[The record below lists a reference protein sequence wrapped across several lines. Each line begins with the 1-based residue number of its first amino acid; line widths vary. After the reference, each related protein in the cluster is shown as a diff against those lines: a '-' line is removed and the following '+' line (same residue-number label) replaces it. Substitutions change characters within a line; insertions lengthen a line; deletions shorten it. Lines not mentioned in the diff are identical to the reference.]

1 MGDEGSPRV
10 PTGFRS
16 RELVPVPVLVPGPD
30 ITVVVVVRSSR
41 GDARLGRE
49 GSARDVHAHLPRF
62 PREYLRESFVGRARA
77 AAPPRAE
84 EKTTAAATSRG
95 RDPPTA
101 RHTAAALRHARRACV
116 RASAARASAPASAI
130 FPDDRTP
137 TMSSVAGSMAMH
149 PANRARPRCDTAWP
163 YGPMHAGAQH
173 DRLCTCNERRDAAP
187 DPSRVAAITSTAA
200 EPPREDAIPR
210 TRARGGLCVGT
221 TRTYAAFTA
230 AKCDMSSTYSC
241 TASTA
246 DQSSPSAP
254 SRASTAC
261 NPASALAAAA
271 HAASVGFAAGTEALT
286 WTTGAAEPPNAR
298 TRGAP
303 VVVPVASAAAAAA
316 AASRRRVAGGGGAGD
331 STSIT
336 SPARETSPAS
346 ASSPASSVASFA
358 PCPQSRPR
366 GAGARGRARG
376 GRLGGF

>member
-1 MGDEGSPRV
+1 M

-30 ITVVVVVRSSR
+30 ITVVVVERSSR

-62 PREYLRESFVGRARA
+62 PREYLRESFVGRARRRRA
-77 AAPPRAE
+77 SPGGGEDDGGGDVPGKEPPDGATHRRRASPRASRLRPRVGGE
-84 EKTTAAATSRG
+84 GVSTRVGNLPGRSHAHHVERG
-95 RDPPTA
+95 RVHGDAPRQPRKAEVRHGLAVRTDA
-101 RHTAAALRHARRACV
+101 R
-116 RASAARASAPASAI
+116 
-130 FPDDRTP
+130 
-137 TMSSVAGSMAMH
+137 
-149 PANRARPRCDTAWP
+149 
-163 YGPMHAGAQH
+163 GAQH
-173 DRLCTCNERRDAAP
+173 DRLCVQRTPRRAPRPLPRRRDHFHRRG
-187 DPSRVAAITSTAA
+187 S
-200 EPPREDAIPR
+200 PRGKTQFHA
-210 TRARGGLCVGT
+210 RARGGLCVGT

-316 AASRRRVAGGGGAGD
+316 AASRRVARGGGGRGTPRR
-331 STSIT
+331 SL
-336 SPARETSPAS
+336 
-346 ASSPASSVASFA
+346 
-358 PCPQSRPR
+358 RPR
-366 GAGARGRARG
+366 VKRRPLRHRPRRRPWRRSPPAPRAVPGGLGARGRAPG
-376 GRLGGF
+376 GGWGVLSATT